1 MDGVVVFCC
10 IAAGELKDYFGA
22 ARVGGEEFRDVPD
35 VAVEADPAA
44 FWGVVLR
51 NCVSVC

>member
-10 IAAGELKDYFGA
+10 VAAGELEDYFGA
-22 ARVGGEEFRDVPD
+22 AGVGGEEFCDVPD

-51 NCVSVC
+51 NCVSVS